1 MFMMSSV
8 LISTQCSHSARLEKL
23 HETVINNVHMKKMDK
38 QHKFHCSWCTFTQ
51 HSPTG
56 CVKKAY

>member
-23 HETVINNVHMKKMDK
+23 HETVINNVHMKKMT
-38 QHKFHCSWCTFTQ
+38 SNTSFTAAGA
-51 HSPTG
+51 HSRNTLLL
-56 CVKKAY
+56 VV